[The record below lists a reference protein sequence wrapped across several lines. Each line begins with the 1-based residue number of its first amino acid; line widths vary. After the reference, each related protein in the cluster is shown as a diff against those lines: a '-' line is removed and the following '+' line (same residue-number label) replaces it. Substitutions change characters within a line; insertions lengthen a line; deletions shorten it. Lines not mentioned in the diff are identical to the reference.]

1 MKFKTNNPMVQ
12 RKLSKELK
20 KGFEKRIGRCDPIG
34 EWSKSLNQGKLWS
47 SVDLVIICDHL
58 LAWCAPSCDHLL
70 TWWSSGDHPGDHL
83 LTWCAPRQHVKVPA
97 APAAAECSI
106 DDCCQGTWVDWPTWA
121 SNIRDAKKQRELYGY
136 FLNQDSF
143 LKQFTKFIN
152 CVTFRGSRRIRK
164 NKSFGKESMDCNL
177 FVTDTIKSQTA
188 LTQRF
193 LGSL

>member
-1 MKFKTNNPMVQ
+1 MKFKTNIPMVQ

-58 LAWCAPSCDHLL
+58 LAWCAP
-70 TWWSSGDHPGDHL
+70 
-83 LTWCAPRQHVKVPA
+83 RQHVKVPA
-97 APAAAECSI
+97 ALAAECSI
-106 DDCCQGTWVDWPTWA
+106 DGCCQGTWVDWPTRA
-121 SNIRDAKKQRELYGY
+121 SNFRDAKKQRELYGY

-152 CVTFRGSRRIRK
+152 CVTFRGICRIRK
-164 NKSFGKESMDCNL
+164 NKSFGNCRNGL
-177 FVTDTIKSQTA
+177 IKREYG
-188 LTQRF
+188 L
-193 LGSL
+193 

>member
-58 LAWCAPSCDHLL
+58 LA
-70 TWWSSGDHPGDHL
+70 
-83 LTWCAPRQHVKVPA
+83 WCAPRQHVKVPA

-188 LTQRF
+188 LTHRF